1 MKMPSKYISYNDSVI
16 FKFPIF
22 LEKLKDND
30 MMVMELYK
38 KVKTTVDNMDEFIDV
53 LTCLFSLNAIE
64 LKEGILHYVKKD

>member
-1 MKMPSKYISYNDSVI
+1 MKIPSKYISYNDSVI

-22 LEKLKDND
+22 LEKLKEND

-38 KVKTTVDNMDEFIDV
+38 KVKSTVDNLGEFIDV
-53 LTCLFSLNAIE
+53 LTCLYALQVIE